1 MTEPQGD
8 MRVGDEW
15 GSIAPDYLAR
25 VEAALAAEDAKQVR
39 ALTRELHAADLA
51 DLMQNLQQDARVKL
65 ITALGRSFDVEALA
79 ELNEDAR
86 DELMEALPNDVI
98 ASAIK
103 KLDTDDAL
111 YLIEDMDKAE
121 QEEILSKVS
130 KQDRA
135 ALNRAL
141 EYPEYTAGRLMQ
153 TEFVAVPE
161 FWTVGQTID
170 HVRTAR
176 DIPEDFIEIYVIDPG
191 FHLKGVLSLARVL
204 RTPRDRK
211 IESILDTEQT
221 VFKVSEEQ
229 ADIAYKFEQYN
240 LVSAAVIDER
250 GRLVGSLMVDD
261 IVDVI
266 QEEAEEDILHL
277 GGVGAEET
285 ISDTVWETTR
295 SRFSWLFV
303 NLLTA
308 ILASWVISWFGGTI
322 KQMVALAI
330 LMPIVA
336 SMGGNAGTQ
345 TMTVAVRAL
354 ATRNLGPLNAMR
366 VALRECSVG
375 LINGVF
381 FAVIVG
387 FFSCWWFGSDRLGM
401 VIATAMVIN
410 LMAAALAGI
419 LVPLA
424 LDHFDIDPA
433 IASGTFVTTVTD
445 VVGFFAF
452 LGLATVWLS

>member
-1 MTEPQGD
+1 MIEQQGD
-8 MRVGDEW
+8 MQVGDEW

-25 VEAALAAEDAKQVR
+25 VEQALGDTDSKQVR

-51 DLMQNLQQDARVKL
+51 DLIENLGQENRVKL
-65 ITALGRSFDVEALA
+65 IAALGRSFDVEALA
-79 ELNEDAR
+79 ELDEDAR
-86 DELMEALPNDVI
+86 DELMDALPNDVI

-111 YLIEDMDKAE
+111 YLIEDMEKAE

-130 KQDRA
+130 KEDRA

-141 EYPEYTAGRLMQ
+141 EYPEYSAGRLMQ

-161 FWTVGQTID
+161 FWNVGQTID
-170 HVRTAR
+170 HVRSSR
-176 DIPEDFIEIYVIDPG
+176 DIPDDFVEIYVVDPG
-191 FHLKGVLSLARVL
+191 FHLKGVMPLARVL
-204 RTPRDRK
+204 RSQRDRK
-211 IESILDTEQT
+211 VADVMDAEQT
-221 VFKVSEEQ
+221 VFSVLEQ
-229 ADIAYKFEQYN
+229 QEDIAYKFEQYN
-240 LVSAAVIDER
+240 LVSAAVVDDD
-250 GRLVGSLMVDD
+250 GRLVGTLMVDD

-266 QEEAEEDILHL
+266 QEEAEEDILRL
-277 GGVGAEET
+277 GGVHAEAAIT
-285 ISDTVWETTR
+285 DSVWQTTR

-322 KQMVALAI
+322 EQMVALAI

-375 LINGVF
+375 LINGVL
-381 FAVIVG
+381 FAAIVG
-387 FFSCWWFGSDRLGM
+387 LFAWGWFGSERLGL
-401 VIATAMVIN
+401 VIGAAMIIN
-410 LMAAALAGI
+410 LVAAALAGI
-419 LVPLA
+419 LVPLT
-424 LDHFDIDPA
+424 LDHYDIDPA

-452 LGLATVWLS
+452 LGLAAVWLL

>member
-1 MTEPQGD
+1 MTEPMGD

-25 VEAALAAEDAKQVR
+25 VEQALDADDAKQVK

-51 DLMQNLQQDARVKL
+51 DLIENLEQGDRVKL
-65 ITALGRSFDVEALA
+65 IAALGRSFDVEALA
-79 ELNEDAR
+79 ELDEVAR

-111 YLIEDMDKAE
+111 YLIEDMDRAE

-170 HVRTAR
+170 HVRTAK

-204 RTPRDRK
+204 RSQRDIK
-211 IESILDTEQT
+211 IDNIMDSEQT
-221 VFKVSEEQ
+221 MFRVSEEQ

-240 LVSAAVIDER
+240 LVSAAVIDDR

-266 QEEAEEDILHL
+266 QEEAEEDILRL
-277 GGVGAEET
+277 GGVDAEET
-285 ISDTVWETTR
+285 ITDSVWETTQ

-354 ATRNLGPLNAMR
+354 ATRNLGPLNAAR

-375 LINGVF
+375 LINGVL

-387 FFSCWWFGSDRLGM
+387 LFSWWWFGSDRLGL
-401 VIATAMVIN
+401 VIAAAMVIN
-410 LMAAALAGI
+410 LLAAALAGI
-419 LVPLA
+419 AVPLA

-452 LGLATVWLS
+452 LGLAAIWLT

>member
-1 MTEPQGD
+1 MTEPMGD

-25 VEAALAAEDAKQVR
+25 VEQALDADDAKQVK

-51 DLMQNLQQDARVKL
+51 DLIENLEQGDRVKL
-65 ITALGRSFDVEALA
+65 IAALGRSFDVEALA
-79 ELNEDAR
+79 ELDEVAR

-111 YLIEDMDKAE
+111 YLIEDMDRAE

-170 HVRTAR
+170 HVRTAK

-204 RTPRDRK
+204 RSQRDIK
-211 IESILDTEQT
+211 IDNIMDSEQT
-221 VFKVSEEQ
+221 MFRVSEEQ

-240 LVSAAVIDER
+240 LVSAAVIDDR

-266 QEEAEEDILHL
+266 QEEAEEDILRL
-277 GGVGAEET
+277 GGVDAEET
-285 ISDTVWETTR
+285 ITDSVWETTQ

-308 ILASWVISWFGGTI
+308 ILASWVISWFDSTI

-354 ATRNLGPLNAMR
+354 ATRNLGPLNAAR

-375 LINGVF
+375 LINGVL

-387 FFSCWWFGSDRLGM
+387 LFSWWWFGSDRLGL
-401 VIATAMVIN
+401 VIAAAMVIN
-410 LMAAALAGI
+410 LLAAALAGI
-419 LVPLA
+419 AVPLA

-452 LGLATVWLS
+452 LGLAAIWLT

>member
-1 MTEPQGD
+1 MTEPMGD

-25 VEAALAAEDAKQVR
+25 VEQALDADDAKQVK

-51 DLMQNLQQDARVKL
+51 DLIENLEQGDRVKL
-65 ITALGRSFDVEALA
+65 IAALGRSFDVEALA
-79 ELNEDAR
+79 ELDEVAR

-111 YLIEDMDKAE
+111 YLIEDMDRAE

-170 HVRTAR
+170 HVRTAK

-204 RTPRDRK
+204 RSQRDIK
-211 IESILDTEQT
+211 IDNIMDSEQT
-221 VFKVSEEQ
+221 VFRVTEEQ

-240 LVSAAVIDER
+240 LVSAAVIDDR

-266 QEEAEEDILHL
+266 QEEAEEDILRL
-277 GGVGAEET
+277 GGVDAEET
-285 ISDTVWETTR
+285 ITDSVWETTQ

-354 ATRNLGPLNAMR
+354 ATRNLGPLNAAR

-375 LINGVF
+375 LINGVL

-387 FFSCWWFGSDRLGM
+387 LFSWWWFGSDRLGL
-401 VIATAMVIN
+401 VIAAAMVIN
-410 LMAAALAGI
+410 LLAAALAGI
-419 LVPLA
+419 AVPLA

-452 LGLATVWLS
+452 LGLAAIWLT

>member
-1 MTEPQGD
+1 MSEQQGD
-8 MRVGDEW
+8 MQVGDEW

-25 VEAALAAEDAKQVR
+25 VEAALTTGDTKQVR
-39 ALTRELHAADLA
+39 AITRELHAADLA
-51 DLMQNLQQDARVKL
+51 DLIEHLEQNDRVKL
-65 ITALGRSFDVEALA
+65 IAALGRDFDVEALA
-79 ELNEDAR
+79 ELDEVVR
-86 DELMEALPNDVI
+86 DELMEVLPNDVI

-130 KQDRA
+130 KEDRA
-135 ALNRAL
+135 VLNRAL
-141 EYPEYTAGRLMQ
+141 EYPENSAGRLMQ

-170 HVRTAR
+170 HVRTAK
-176 DIPEDFIEIYVIDPG
+176 DIPESFVEIYVIDPG
-191 FHLKGVLSLARVL
+191 FHLKGVLPLARIL
-204 RTPRDRK
+204 RSARDKK
-211 IESILDTEQT
+211 IAGIMDDEQT
-221 VFKVSEEQ
+221 VFNVTEEQ
-229 ADIAYKFEQYN
+229 EDIAYKFEQYN
-240 LVSAAVIDER
+240 LVSAAVTDDT
-250 GRLVGSLMVDD
+250 GRLVGTLMVDD

-277 GGVGAEET
+277 GGVGSEET
-285 ISDTVWETTR
+285 IADTVWQTTR

-308 ILASWVISWFGGTI
+308 VLASWVISWFGGTI
-322 KQMVALAI
+322 EQMVALAI

-366 VALRECSVG
+366 VTLRECSVG
-375 LINGVF
+375 LINGVL
-381 FAVIVG
+381 FAVIIG
-387 FFSCWWFGSDRLGM
+387 LFAWAWFGSDKLGL
-401 VIATAMVIN
+401 VIGAAMVIN
-410 LMAAALAGI
+410 LIAAALAGI

-424 LDHFDIDPA
+424 LDHYDIDPA

-452 LGLATVWLS
+452 LGLAAIWLL

>member
-1 MTEPQGD
+1 M
-8 MRVGDEW
+8 
-15 GSIAPDYLAR
+15 
-25 VEAALAAEDAKQVR
+25 AK
-39 ALTRELHAADLA
+39 
-51 DLMQNLQQDARVKL
+51 
-65 ITALGRSFDVEALA
+65 
-79 ELNEDAR
+79 
-86 DELMEALPNDVI
+86 
-98 ASAIK
+98 
-103 KLDTDDAL
+103 
-111 YLIEDMDKAE
+111 
-121 QEEILSKVS
+121 
-130 KQDRA
+130 
-135 ALNRAL
+135 
-141 EYPEYTAGRLMQ
+141 
-153 TEFVAVPE
+153 
-161 FWTVGQTID
+161 
-170 HVRTAR
+170 

-204 RTPRDRK
+204 RSQRDIK
-211 IESILDTEQT
+211 IDNIMDSEQT
-221 VFKVSEEQ
+221 VFRVTEEQ

-240 LVSAAVIDER
+240 LVSAAVIDDR

-285 ISDTVWETTR
+285 ITDTVWETTQ

-354 ATRNLGPLNAMR
+354 ATRNLGPLNAAR

-375 LINGVF
+375 LINGVL

-387 FFSCWWFGSDRLGM
+387 LFSWWWFDSDTLGL
-401 VIATAMVIN
+401 VIAAAMVIN
-410 LMAAALAGI
+410 LLAAALAGI
-419 LVPLA
+419 AVPLA

-452 LGLATVWLS
+452 LGLAAIWLT

>member
-1 MTEPQGD
+1 MSGARLRPTFWP
-8 MRVGDEW
+8 
-15 GSIAPDYLAR
+15 R
-25 VEAALAAEDAKQVR
+25 VEKALDSGDQKAVR
-39 ALTRELHAADLA
+39 AATKELHAADLA
-51 DLMQNLQQDARVKL
+51 DLIQNLEQDNRVKL
-65 ITALGRSFDVEALA
+65 IAALGRSFDVEALA
-79 ELNEDAR
+79 ELDEDTR
-86 DELMEALPNDVI
+86 DALMEALPSEVI

-111 YLIEDMDKAE
+111 YLIEDMEKEE

-130 KQDRA
+130 KEDRA

-141 EYPEYTAGRLMQ
+141 DYPEYSAGRLMQ

-161 FWTVGQTID
+161 FWSVGQTID
-170 HVRTAR
+170 HIRSAT
-176 DIPEDFIEIYVIDPG
+176 DIPDDFVEIYVVDPG
-191 FHLKGVLSLARVL
+191 FHLKGVMPLSRVL
-204 RTPRDRK
+204 RSKRVAKVSDVM
-211 IESILDTEQT
+211 DDEQT
-221 VFKVSEEQ
+221 VFKVLEQ
-229 ADIAYKFEQYN
+229 QEDIAYKFEQYN
-240 LVSAAVIDER
+240 LVSAAVVDDA
-250 GRLVGSLMVDD
+250 GRLVGTLMVDD

-266 QEEAEEDILHL
+266 QEEAEEDILRL
-277 GGVGAEET
+277 GGVGSEET
-285 ISDTVWETTR
+285 ITDTVWQTTR
-295 SRFSWLFV
+295 SRFSWLFI

-308 ILASWVISWFGGTI
+308 ILASWVISWFDGTI
-322 KQMVALAI
+322 EQMVALAI

-375 LINGVF
+375 LINGVL
-381 FAVIVG
+381 FAAIIG
-387 FFSCWWFGSDRLGM
+387 AFAWWWFGSDKLGL
-401 VIATAMVIN
+401 VIAAAMVIN
-410 LMAAALAGI
+410 LLAAALAGI
-419 LVPLA
+419 LVPLT

-452 LGLATVWLS
+452 LGLAAVWLL

>member
-25 VEAALAAEDAKQVR
+25 VEQALAEDDARQVR
-39 ALTRELHAADLA
+39 SLTRELHAADLA
-51 DLMQNLQQDARVKL
+51 DLIEHLAQSDRVKL
-65 ITALGRSFDVEALA
+65 ISALGRSFDVEALV
-79 ELNEDAR
+79 ELDEDAR
-86 DELMEALPNDVI
+86 DELMEALPNEVI

-103 KLDTDDAL
+103 KLETDDAV

-121 QEEILSKVS
+121 QEEILSRVS

-161 FWTVGQTID
+161 FWSVGQTID
-170 HVRTAR
+170 HIRTAK
-176 DIPEDFIEIYVIDPG
+176 DIPEEFIEIYVIDPG

-204 RTPRDRK
+204 RTPRDKK
-211 IESILDTEQT
+211 ILSIMNDEQT
-221 VFKVSEEQ
+221 VFKVTEEQ
-229 ADIAYKFEQYN
+229 ADIAYKFKQYN

-250 GRLVGSLMVDD
+250 GRIVGSLMVDD

-266 QEEAEEDILHL
+266 QEEAEDDILHL
-277 GGVGAEET
+277 GGVDSEEAIT
-285 ISDTVWETTR
+285 DSVWQTTR
-295 SRFSWLFV
+295 LRFWWLVV
-303 NLLTA
+303 NLATA

-366 VALRECSVG
+366 VTLRECSVG
-375 LINGVF
+375 LINGVL

-387 FFSCWWFGSDRLGM
+387 LFSWWWFGSDKLGL
-401 VIATAMVIN
+401 VIAAAMVIN
-410 LMAAALAGI
+410 LLAAALAGI
-419 LVPLA
+419 LVPLT
-424 LDHFDIDPA
+424 LDRFDIDPA

-452 LGLATVWLS
+452 LGLAAVWLI